1 MTAPGLFPDLQ
12 ASVCGPLDKGFD
24 SKKRPLAIELFAGS
38 MGWGRGLA
46 AAGWRVIGFD
56 IEHLP
61 HHGKPPEHCSLV
73 LQDVLTL
80 HGSQFKD
87 AQLIVAS
94 SPCQKYSWL
103 AMPWSRSKDPE
114 NSKSAKFL
122 RWCFEHDGPD
132 NTLFNAARRIQRE
145 AIFARMELC
154 RKCVIKK
161 HDFAR
166 ACGNCYI
173 PLIQE
178 NVRGAQEWVGINGP
192 CADIPRHERNR
203 LGRAKANYG
212 SFYLWGDIGMV
223 GNRIVANG
231 QQLRVPR
238 RLPAKRA
245 MDDLK
250 NGKRSAA
257 LAHLPVGNGPL
268 GRNDGTEK
276 PGIRHED
283 RAGIKGLENDR
294 PTQPDGTG
302 GTSWFGGGK
311 RSDPRDVRRNETG
324 AYEMPGGT
332 KIGGDWFSDPNS
344 TCRKHGSRSNARK
357 AASAAIAV
365 IPFELAEFV
374 GKAFFPK

>member
-1 MTAPGLFPDLQ
+1 
-12 ASVCGPLDKGFD
+12 
-24 SKKRPLAIELFAGS
+24 

-80 HGSQFKD
+80 HGSQLKD
-87 AQLIVAS
+87 ARLIVAS

-114 NSKSAKFL
+114 NSKAAKAL
-122 RWCFEHDGPD
+122 RRQFETEGPD

-145 AIFARMELC
+145 AMAAT
-154 RKCVIKK
+154 RKKCGACSGCGWQTWKQLPERCVIC
-161 HDFAR
+161 AGR
-166 ACGNCYI
+166 GYAERYI

-192 CADIPRHERNR
+192 CVDIPRQERNR

-231 QQLRVPR
+231 QQLRVPGYTR
-238 RLPAKRA
+238 GVKKTHDMP
-245 MDDLK
+245 
-250 NGKRSAA
+250 
-257 LAHLPVGNGPL
+257 HP
-268 GRNDGTEK
+268 GREHAGSMRMGIGVKVPGQKQGTEYAFTRTGANGQTTLATRDGVSL

-294 PTQPDGTG
+294 PTQPGGTG
-302 GTSWFGGGK
+302 GTSWFGAGR
-311 RSDPRDVRRNETG
+311 RSDPRDVRRTETG
-324 AYEMPGGT
+324 EYEMPVGT